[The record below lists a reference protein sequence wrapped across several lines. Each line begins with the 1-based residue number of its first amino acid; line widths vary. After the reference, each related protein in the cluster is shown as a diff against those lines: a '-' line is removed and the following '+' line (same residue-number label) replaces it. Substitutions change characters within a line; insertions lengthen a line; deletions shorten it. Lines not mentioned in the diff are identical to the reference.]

1 MRVRVIT
8 LQARHYVDNGR
19 SCNEFFE
26 IVSERIGTLI
36 IAVIGEGNAR
46 PHIAELAEEVGR
58 ELARRNIDLVCGGMD
73 GVMEAACR
81 GAKSEGGRTIAILA
95 GSDPQQAN
103 DYVDIPILTGLGY
116 ARNVIVVK
124 TGMAVIAVGGA
135 YGTLSEIG
143 HALAEDIPVI
153 GLETW
158 ALTRSGE
165 PTGHR
170 HHNRLR
176 PHRRSREGRPRRRRP
191 PPGIRA
197 QPPQFRVIARLGS
210 LCITITSRKT
220 KILQSLIHLCL

>member
-1 MRVRVIT
+1 M
-8 LQARHYVDNGR
+8 
-19 SCNEFFE
+19 
-26 IVSERIGTLI
+26 I
-36 IAVIGEGNAR
+36 IAVIGESHAR

-58 ELARRNIDLVCGGMD
+58 ELARRKIDLVCGGMG

-81 GAKSEGGRTIAILA
+81 GAKSAGGRTIAILA
-95 GSDPQQAN
+95 GSDPLQSN
-103 DYVDIPILTGLGY
+103 DYIDIPILTGLGY

-165 PTGHR
+165 PPDTAIITASD
-170 HHNRLR
+170 
-176 PHRRSREGRPRRRRP
+176 PTDAVEKA
-191 PPGIRA
+191 IRA
-197 QPPQFRVIARLGS
+197 AQARLQAFEHRV
-210 LCITITSRKT
+210 LD
-220 KILQSLIHLCL
+220 